1 MGNLHANMKIRVVAV
16 QFKPRK
22 GDVEHNLDRV
32 AEILRQIVQEDVPA
46 DVVVFPETITSGYF
60 LEGGVREAART
71 REQILHGLMQRY
83 LPFARR
89 EPLDVVLG
97 FYELWRGKYY
107 NSAAYLTL
115 HNQPEQ
121 CQVLHTHRKFFLPTY
136 GVFQEKRFVARGR
149 NISVFPTRFGRATV
163 LICEDV
169 WHSITATIA
178 ALKGAEIFYVIA
190 ASPGRGFHGETV
202 GNGEKWKQL
211 LCNMAEEHGV
221 WVVNASMVGFE
232 GGKGFVGHSMVVN
245 PFGQVVIAAPL
256 IKEAIIS
263 ATVDMEE
270 IAIARA
276 NAPYL
281 ADLESGLADLLIEM
295 EEIAAEQ
302 HREDS
307 A

>member
-1 MGNLHANMKIRVVAV
+1 MKIRVVAV

-22 GDVEHNLDRV
+22 GDVEHNLNRV
-32 AEILRQIVQEDVPA
+32 AEVLCQIVQEDVPA

-83 LPFARR
+83 LPFARQ

-107 NSAAYLTL
+107 NSASYLTL
-115 HNQPEQ
+115 SNQPEQ

-149 NISVFPTRFGRATV
+149 NIEVFPTRFGPATV

-169 WHSITATIA
+169 WHSITGAIA
-178 ALKGAEIFYVIA
+178 ALKGAEVFYVIA
-190 ASPGRGFHGETV
+190 ASPGRGFHGENV
-202 GNGEKWKQL
+202 GNVMKWQQL

-221 WVVNASMVGFE
+221 WVVNAGLVGFE
-232 GGKGFVGHSMVVN
+232 GGKGFVGQSMVVN
-245 PFGQVVIAAPL
+245 PFGQVVVSAPL
-256 IKEAIIS
+256 MKEAMIT
-263 ATVDMEE
+263 ATIDTEE

-276 NAPYL
+276 NAPLL
-281 ADLESGLADLLIEM
+281 ADLEAGLADLLIEM
-295 EEIAAEQ
+295 QEIAAEQ
-302 HREDS
+302 HARYRQ
-307 A
+307 